1 MKSWNLYQSAPPT
14 PTNHFCHDHQPKMAI
29 ITEII
34 GEASYMLSLDFK
46 DAHPENI
53 SVVTEVLHDVLDCLP
68 PGFCAGTYAPG
79 AGCNYCNENRT
90 PSPVQDQ
97 NAP

>member
-1 MKSWNLYQSAPPT
+1 MKSWNLYQSAPT

-34 GEASYMLSLDFK
+34 GEASNMPSLDFK
-46 DAHPENI
+46 NAHPENI
-53 SVVTEVLHDVLDCLP
+53 SVVTEVLHDELDCLP
-68 PGFCAGTYAPG
+68 PGFFVGTYAPG